1 MDTFLQWL
9 MLVVAVGVG
18 WGVGYTARTPKEPV
32 YSPSSNLKDRL
43 KILFETYSEEVIES
57 FVQSL
62 EVNGE
67 TVDMHLSIGKHFRKN
82 GEVEKAILVH
92 QNLMS
97 RPETPK
103 CSAEEVAF
111 ELAEDYMAAGLFDRA
126 ESLFKQ
132 LVESKLFGQKSLW
145 RLTSI
150 YQQEN
155 EWLKAF
161 EFGSVILDDKNR
173 NISVMLA
180 HFCCELAEQN
190 IERHDYWE
198 AKGRLKQAI
207 GIDCTC
213 IRATLLL
220 ADIHIKHGGYA
231 DAVTV
236 LRKVEEQDARFLLEV
251 IPPLLECSLHLG
263 SEEKFRRYLL
273 GVLKKEKMTSV
284 ILAVAESYNR
294 EMGVEKAEHFLVDS
308 LVERPSLRGLDRLI
322 EYHEVHAASSLDIK
336 YLKIIKQVTQSLLAG
351 HAVYQCVGC
360 GFSGEVLH
368 WQCPSC
374 KEWGVVAPIAGV
386 EGE

>member
-9 MLVVAVGVG
+9 VLFVAVGIG
-18 WGVGYTARTPKEPV
+18 WVLGYAARAPKESV
-32 YSPSSNLKDRL
+32 LSPSSNLQDRL
-43 KILFETYSEEVIES
+43 KILFKTYSEEVIES

-82 GEVEKAILVH
+82 GEVDKAILVH

-173 NISVMLA
+173 DISVMLA

-190 IERHDYWE
+190 IARHDYWE
-198 AKGRLKQAI
+198 AKG
-207 GIDCTC
+207 C
-213 IRATLLL
+213 LL
-220 ADIHIKHGGYA
+220 Y
-231 DAVTV
+231 
-236 LRKVEEQDARFLLEV
+236 
-251 IPPLLECSLHLG
+251 
-263 SEEKFRRYLL
+263 
-273 GVLKKEKMTSV
+273 TS
-284 ILAVAESYNR
+284 
-294 EMGVEKAEHFLVDS
+294 
-308 LVERPSLRGLDRLI
+308 PSPRD
-322 EYHEVHAASSLDIK
+322 
-336 YLKIIKQVTQSLLAG
+336 
-351 HAVYQCVGC
+351 
-360 GFSGEVLH
+360 
-368 WQCPSC
+368 
-374 KEWGVVAPIAGV
+374 
-386 EGE
+386 